1 MFVVECSYGAELD
14 TPKSSELQSHKLV
27 CSFLA
32 WSMGVGVFTPGKENH
47 ESGVVRKWG
56 VFSK

>member
-32 WSMGVGVFTPGKENH
+32 WSMGVGVLTHTEGGAIETTPIG
-47 ESGVVRKWG
+47 G
-56 VFSK
+56 FL